1 MKKFKIEM
9 TKDEMIKY
17 YANKIVE
24 DGIKNCY
31 EFSNTIDINYYGN
44 IEKYKN
50 EILEEIQKDE
60 RVADVELDSEGNFDM
75 VFYTDF
81 CPNYNEEEQEEF

>member
-1 MKKFKIEM
+1 M
-9 TKDEMIKY
+9 TEDEMIKY

-31 EFSNTIDINYYGN
+31 EFNNTVDINDYEDIN
-44 IEKYKN
+44 KYKN
-50 EILEEIQKDE
+50 AILERISRDE
-60 RVADVELDSEGNFDM
+60 RVADVELDSDGNFDM

-81 CPNYNEEEQEEF
+81 CPNYNEIEQEELE

>member
-1 MKKFKIEM
+1 
-9 TKDEMIKY
+9 MIKY

-24 DGIKNCY
+24 DGIQNCY
-31 EFSNTIDINYYGN
+31 EFRNTIDINYYGN

-60 RVADVELDSEGNFDM
+60 RVADVELD
-75 VFYTDF
+75 
-81 CPNYNEEEQEEF
+81 